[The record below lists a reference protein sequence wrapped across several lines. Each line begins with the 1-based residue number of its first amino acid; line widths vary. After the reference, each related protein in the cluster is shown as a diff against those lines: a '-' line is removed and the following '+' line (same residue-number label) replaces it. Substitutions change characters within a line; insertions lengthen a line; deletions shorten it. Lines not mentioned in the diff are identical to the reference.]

1 MSISDGQTGTHLTHV
16 EDMKDSIQIRLPTR
30 NLILVAPRANKSRDP
45 APLTLFDDLLLYFR
59 DGPVIESAI
68 SGRTRD
74 VYRWFDSRR
83 QLIYR
88 LAYGLTEIVQLLSI
102 HSPLKGSTDVSTG

>member
-16 EDMKDSIQIRLPTR
+16 EDLKDPIQVRLPTR
-30 NLILVAPRANKSRDP
+30 NLILVVPRAKESRDA
-45 APLTLFDDLLLYFR
+45 APLTLFDDLLLDFR
-59 DGPVIESAI
+59 DGPVIESKI

-88 LAYGLTEIVQLLSI
+88 LAHGLTEVVQLLSI
-102 HSPLKGSTDVSTG
+102 HSPLKGSADIRTG